1 MTAHMR
7 LQPEALGM
15 GMTSQRVRDR
25 LIERLRDGSQNGA
38 QNGMGIRNEAVLN
51 AIRTV
56 PRHLFVDEA
65 LAARAYEDNALPIG
79 HGQTISQPWVVA
91 RMTEAL
97 FEITPQEL
105 AAHAA
110 AGEGVAADAVAVSAD
125 AVPAFVPKKVLEVGT
140 GSGYQAA
147 ILAALG
153 LEVYT
158 VERIGDLLRTARKR
172 FRNLGL
178 NVRSKHDDGRIG
190 WPEHAPYDA
199 IIVTAAAPA
208 LVDALTEQ
216 LAVGGVLVAPVGA
229 SGGQSLVK
237 LRKRADGSIVRS
249 DLASVI
255 FVPLLSGTIDG

>member
-1 MTAHMR
+1 MTARMR
-7 LQPEALGM
+7 LQPEAIGM

-25 LIERLRDGSQNGA
+25 LIERLREGTPNSA
-38 QNGMGIRNEAVLN
+38 GIVDENVLN

-97 FEITPQEL
+97 FEDG
-105 AAHAA
+105 AA
-110 AGEGVAADAVAVSAD
+110 
-125 AVPAFVPKKVLEVGT
+125 PKKVLEIGT

-147 ILAALG
+147 VLAALG
-153 LEVYT
+153 LEVHT

-172 FRNLGL
+172 FRTLGL
-178 NVRSKHDDGRIG
+178 NIRSKHDDGRIG
-190 WPEHAPYDA
+190 WPENAPFDA

-208 LVDALTEQ
+208 LVDALTGQ
-216 LAVGGVLVAPVGA
+216 LAVGGTLIAPVGG

-237 LRKRADGSIVRS
+237 LRKDADGHIERS
-249 DLASVI
+249 DLAPVV
-255 FVPLLSGTIDG
+255 FVPLLSGMIDG